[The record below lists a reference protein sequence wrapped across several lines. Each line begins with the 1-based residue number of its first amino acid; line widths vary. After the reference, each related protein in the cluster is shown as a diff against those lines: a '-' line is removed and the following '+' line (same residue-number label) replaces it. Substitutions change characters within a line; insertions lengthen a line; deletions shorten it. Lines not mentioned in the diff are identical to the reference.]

1 LVGDMEIEGGTI
13 GQRVPGSQCGMI
25 FRSWFWTKLDTTML
39 VGIDLVLGVVVASSA
54 RLSPVFAPRET
65 SDLALLIEQWRH
77 QAMTLL
83 RALFLESDAAGG
95 SCAML
100 GAMMERLC
108 LA

>member
-1 LVGDMEIEGGTI
+1 
-13 GQRVPGSQCGMI
+13 MI
-25 FRSWFWTKLDTTML
+25 FRSWFWTKLDTTMSA
-39 VGIDLVLGVVVASSA
+39 GIDLVLGVVMASSA
-54 RLSPVFAPRET
+54 RLSPIFAPRET
-65 SDLALLIEQWRH
+65 SDPVLLIEQWRH

-100 GAMMERLC
+100 GAMMERLR